1 MFYLKCYRQNTSSLH
16 TIIGKKSID
25 NWTYIVAVGYG
36 GGGAFEEF
44 CGKFRASEKDKVEG
58 FYSLIYN
65 PDEWEYLVSNSI
77 AGNEYSDIDVEDKTI
92 IEEMNA
98 DIWENYVFWDD
109 NQNDYQIN
117 KKHSA
122 RLKTMGYFT
131 SLDWDNLFLD
141 FISRDCWGL
150 SLTF

>member
-1 MFYLKCYRQNTSSLH
+1 MPLNK
-16 TIIGKKSID
+16 
-25 NWTYIVAVGYG
+25 A
-36 GGGAFEEF
+36 
-44 CGKFRASEKDKVEG
+44 
-58 FYSLIYN
+58 
-65 PDEWEYLVSNSI
+65 
-77 AGNEYSDIDVEDKTI
+77 I

-131 SLDWDNLFLD
+131 SPDWDNLFLD